1 MNVSASLRHC
11 PHCFSLPLPQE
22 GGQLPPTARIAV
34 WEFTQNSSAYAC
46 QDVLG
51 LYFLFFGH
59 TIRLV
64 GP

>member
-34 WEFTQNSSAYAC
+34 WEITQNSSAYAC
-46 QDVLG
+46 QDVLV
-51 LYFLFFGH
+51 L
-59 TIRLV
+59 
-64 GP
+64 